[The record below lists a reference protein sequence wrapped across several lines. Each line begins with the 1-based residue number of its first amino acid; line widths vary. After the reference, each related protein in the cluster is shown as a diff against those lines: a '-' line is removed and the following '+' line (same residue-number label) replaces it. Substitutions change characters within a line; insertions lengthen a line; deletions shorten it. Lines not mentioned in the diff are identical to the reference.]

1 MVPIFVTIVFSM
13 VSIFYVVS
21 LIYFQQNDGLSRRN
35 AVVWFLVYCAIL
47 IGIFLGIPATYD
59 KDISET
65 QSDYNKFKKKG
76 EKGKKGTLSDN
87 LKERW
92 NDALSAKNKYF
103 MSWFI
108 VMLYIPLLFH
118 FVHRCKINPMMYTS
132 LYTFLQRNFSSVLK
146 KEGLP
151 PSYIPQTSGVINLL
165 NEIDKLNIKYTEDEK
180 KLFKDIRES
189 EGKRGLVLD
198 SSQIDTLNRL
208 RSHIETTQIANRF
221 KKLAIPNVSVSV
233 IPEINATFLYI
244 VNVFIISVV
253 CFYMFIYD
261 YDQIYFL
268 VPLFSCTI
276 SLAIYFLKG
285 V

>member
-1 MVPIFVTIVFSM
+1 MIPIFITIVFSM

-21 LIYFQQNDGLSRRN
+21 LIYFQQNDGLSRRD

-47 IGIFLGIPATYD
+47 VGIFLGIPAAYD
-59 KDISET
+59 KEISET
-65 QSDYNKFKKKG
+65 EADYTKFKD
-76 EKGKKGTLSDN
+76 EKTLSDK

-92 NDALSAKNKYF
+92 TDALSSKNKYF

-108 VMLYIPLLFH
+108 VMLYIPIVFH
-118 FVHRCKINPMMYTS
+118 FIHRCKINPMMYTS
-132 LYTFLQRNFSSVLK
+132 LFTFLQRNFSSVIK

-151 PSYIPQTSGVINLL
+151 PSYIPQTSGIINLL
-165 NEIDKLNIKYTEDEK
+165 NEIDKLNIKYTADEK
-180 KLFKDIRES
+180 KLFKEIRES
-189 EGKRGLVLD
+189 KQKDFVLD
-198 SSQIDTLNRL
+198 SSQVDTLNRL
-208 RSHIETTQIANRF
+208 RSHIENTQMYNRF
-221 KKLAIPNVSVSV
+221 KNLSVPNLSGSLIPQVNS
-233 IPEINATFLYI
+233 TFLYL

-276 SLAIYFLKG
+276 SLAIYYLKG

>member
-1 MVPIFVTIVFSM
+1 MIPIFVTIAFSM

-35 AVVWFLVYCAIL
+35 AVVWFLVYSAIL
-47 IGIFLGIPATYD
+47 VGIFLGIPASYD

-65 QSDYNKFKKKG
+65 GADYTTFKD
-76 EKGKKGTLSDN
+76 EKTLSDK

-92 NDALSAKNKYF
+92 TDALSAKNKYF

-108 VMLYIPLLFH
+108 VMLYFPIVFH
-118 FVHRCKINPMMYTS
+118 FIHRCKINPMMYTS
-132 LYTFLQRNFSSVLK
+132 LYTFLQRNFSSMIK

-151 PSYIPQTSGVINLL
+151 PSYIPQTSGTINLL
-165 NEIDKLNIKYTEDEK
+165 NELDKLNIKYTADEK

-189 EGKRGLVLD
+189 KQKDFILD
-198 SSQIDTLNRL
+198 SSQIEILNRL
-208 RSHIETTQIANRF
+208 RSHIETTQLANRF
-221 KKLAIPNVSVSV
+221 KKLAIPNVSVTL
-233 IPEINATFLYI
+233 IPEINATFLYL

-253 CFYMFIYD
+253 FFYMFIYD

>member
-1 MVPIFVTIVFSM
+1 MIPIFITIVFSM

-21 LIYFQQNDGLSRRN
+21 LIYFQQNDGLSRRD

-47 IGIFLGIPATYD
+47 VGIFLGIPAAYD
-59 KDISET
+59 KEISET
-65 QSDYNKFKKKG
+65 EADYTKFKD
-76 EKGKKGTLSDN
+76 EKTLSDK

-92 NDALSAKNKYF
+92 TDALSAKNKYF

-108 VMLYIPLLFH
+108 VMLYIPIVFH
-118 FVHRCKINPMMYTS
+118 FIHRCKINPMMYTS
-132 LYTFLQRNFSSVLK
+132 LFTFLQRNFSSVIK

-151 PSYIPQTSGVINLL
+151 PSYIPQTSGIINLL
-165 NEIDKLNIKYTEDEK
+165 NEIDKLNIKYTADEK
-180 KLFKDIRES
+180 KLFKEIRES
-189 EGKRGLVLD
+189 KQKDFILD
-198 SSQIDTLNRL
+198 SSQVDTLNRL
-208 RSHIETTQIANRF
+208 RSHIENTQMYNRF
-221 KKLAIPNVSVSV
+221 KNLSVPNLSGSLIPQVNS
-233 IPEINATFLYI
+233 TFLYL

-276 SLAIYFLKG
+276 SLAIYYLKG